1 MDRLRDLE
9 IDSFDRDSAFSDVG
23 SDPGLAKLRR
33 SKAPMDESM
42 LDSVFN
48 AKQKSNPFITDT
60 MSEINDEK
68 EKNVLFSHS
77 MSKGVFNDL
86 RNSPLKRRLPENL
99 QVYDPAL
106 EKRLFAKEARKMPG
120 QGPNNRK
127 SAASKLA
134 PTAFTDPDKVL
145 HTGVKSP
152 LNKDLLMHSSK
163 NIRFK

>member
-9 IDSFDRDSAFSDVG
+9 IDSFDRDSAFSDAG
-23 SDPGLAKLRR
+23 SDPAMNQLRR
-33 SKAPMDESM
+33 NKAPVDSM

-48 AKQKSNPFITDT
+48 PKQKSNPFITDT

-86 RNSPLKRRLPENL
+86 RKSPLKNRLPENL

-120 QGPNNRK
+120 QGTNNRK

-145 HTGVKSP
+145 HKGVQSP
-152 LNKDLLMHSSK
+152 LNKDLLMQSSK